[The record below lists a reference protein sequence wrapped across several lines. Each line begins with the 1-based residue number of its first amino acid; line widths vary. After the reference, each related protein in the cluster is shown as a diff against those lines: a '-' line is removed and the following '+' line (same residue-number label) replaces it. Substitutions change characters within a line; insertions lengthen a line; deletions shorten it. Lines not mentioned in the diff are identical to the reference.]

1 MRPDSDRICDAWAGR
16 HGPSALRGF
25 EWHLRKV
32 FSKLGITSR
41 RQVRTTLTEGATA

>member
-1 MRPDSDRICDAWAGR
+1 LFISPRTV
-16 HGPSALRGF
+16 

-41 RQVRTTLTEGATA
+41 RQIRSTLSEEATA